1 MRRRQTTSSHRRP
14 RPVPQCPMPGHA
26 GRRSRPPSH
35 RGGPPTLALDRLWP
49 RSAAPTAPHDESA
62 QRPGLASQRTFS
74 APASAPATVNQ
85 DLNVPLSWWSGAG
98 SNRRPSA
105 FQAHPLRR
113 CRWLGEG
120 LRSDLAAET
129 MARRRLVWPGA
140 CRRWLPVWLPKLI
153 SAANVRRLGG
163 LTDRR
168 YQGDQARTP
177 WSKPTRRPHTLRADS
192 SSEVASL
199 APTCSTGESAPARGP
214 RLDCCNN
221 PHRHAWSSRPLV
233 ADDSTF
239 FGRMP
244 MHVRAYLNHHDG
256 RSRVS
261 LPVSRRASLSRVAMT
276 FC

>member
-49 RSAAPTAPHDESA
+49 RSAAPTAPHDESV

-140 CRRWLPVWLPKLI
+140 CRRWLPVWLPVLAWRSVI
-153 SAANVRRLGG
+153 MPLSW
-163 LTDRR
+163 
-168 YQGDQARTP
+168 
-177 WSKPTRRPHTLRADS
+177 WSGAGSNRRPSAFQADAHT
-192 SSEVASL
+192 
-199 APTCSTGESAPARGP
+199 
-214 RLDCCNN
+214 N
-221 PHRHAWSSRPLV
+221 
-233 ADDSTF
+233 
-239 FGRMP
+239 
-244 MHVRAYLNHHDG
+244 
-256 RSRVS
+256 
-261 LPVSRRASLSRVAMT
+261 
-276 FC
+276 